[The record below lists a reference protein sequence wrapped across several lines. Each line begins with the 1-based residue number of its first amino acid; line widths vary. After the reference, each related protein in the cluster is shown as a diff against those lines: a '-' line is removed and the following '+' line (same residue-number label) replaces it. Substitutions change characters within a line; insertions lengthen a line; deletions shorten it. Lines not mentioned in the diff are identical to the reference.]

1 MHLAGCLLIAACIWT
16 AVFAFI
22 PYEINL
28 DSLTTKHTPSRRFL
42 PWESLSEALAKSPA
56 SAKSGESI
64 TLDVKRAPIRRNNDF
79 DIVLSKTP
87 SWPNTAALDQ
97 DGNDLT
103 YFAVVKI
110 GSEQQEFYL
119 MLDTGGTNSWVFSS
133 NCTTKACSMHD
144 TFDATTSSSINVT
157 TTGWSVGYGSGSAS
171 GVLAT
176 DNVTIAG
183 VEVQFTF
190 GLATNASTNFE
201 SYAMDGILG
210 FGRSNDTSYN
220 TPTFMDAVAEQ
231 KNFDSN
237 VVGFAL
243 SRAKSGEKDGTV
255 TIGGIDSDK
264 FNGDISYTNT
274 VTGSGN
280 YWRIPVDDVYVN
292 GDACDFT
299 NKSAIIDTGTS
310 YAMLPSHDAKALHA
324 LIPGSTA
331 SGDYFLIPCN
341 STAKVQV
348 AFSGV
353 NYTISPEDYIGSE
366 YNTSCISTIVSYDL
380 FGDDIWLLGDV
391 FLKNVYTVFDFDQ
404 ERVGLAVRA
413 YNKNTTSSS
422 SSKTSSSSSGSS
434 ASATASSSSTNS
446 TGVLASSGTSS
457 QQASKF
463 YLSAIVVVFCAV
475 LL

>member
-1 MHLAGCLLIAACIWT
+1 MHPTGCLLVAACIWT

-22 PYEINL
+22 PYEFNL
-28 DSLTTKHTPSRRFL
+28 DLPATKHTPSRRFL
-42 PWESLSEALAKSPA
+42 PWESLSDTLAKSQAQANTDTP
-56 SAKSGESI
+56 I
-64 TLDVKRAPIRRNNDF
+64 TLDVKRAPVRRSNDF

-97 DGNDLT
+97 NGNDLT

-110 GSEQQEFYL
+110 GSEAQEFYL

-133 NCTTKACSMHD
+133 DCTTKACSMHD

-157 TTGWSVGYGSGSAS
+157 TTEWSVGYGSGSAS

-176 DNVTIAG
+176 DNVTLAD

-190 GLATNASTNFE
+190 GLATNASNNFE

-210 FGRSNDTSYN
+210 FGRSNDTAYN
-220 TPTFMDAVAEQ
+220 TATFMDAVADQ

-243 SRAKSGEKDGTV
+243 SRTKSGEKDGTV
-255 TIGGIDSDK
+255 TIGGVDK
-264 FNGDISYTNT
+264 DKYTGEISYTDT
-274 VTGSGN
+274 ASESGN

-299 NKSAIIDTGTS
+299 DKSAIIDTGTS
-310 YAMLPSHDAKALHA
+310 YAMLPSKDAKTLHA
-324 LIPGSTA
+324 LIPDATA
-331 SGDYFLIPCN
+331 YGDYFLLPCN

-366 YNTSCISTIVSYDL
+366 YNSSCISTIVSYDL

-391 FLKNVYTVFDFDQ
+391 FLKNVYTVFDFDAS
-404 ERVGLAVRA
+404 RVGLAVRA
-413 YNKNTTSSS
+413 YNKNTTASS
-422 SSKTSSSSSGSS
+422 SSKTSNSSSGTSTGS
-434 ASATASSSSTNS
+434 TASSSSTSS
-446 TGVLASSGTSS
+446 TGGVASGATSQSGSR
-457 QQASKF
+457 F
-463 YLSAIVVVFCAV
+463 YLPAFVVVLCTV